1 MSYLS
6 NKNSN
11 KVALFAP
18 LLLFLTL
25 SMLLSSC
32 VIEQQKYKPS
42 YTSKIFSDNETVK
55 PNPSTFSNNIK
66 TLNPRQRNTSSE
78 QRSGKRK
85 IIPSWFLNPPKNQ
98 HLEPG
103 FDTIDL
109 SLLVTGTGLSSNM
122 QIAIDKSLLAAKR
135 QLADQLNSRL
145 RSTVINILNDTGIN
159 AQSYLRSTTKNLIP
173 EVNIS
178 GYRKVKSHLIQE
190 GRRYRSFV
198 LIEFPLL
205 NYNNEIIT
213 KLIASEIPLEKL
225 EKSMKYKLMK
235 KLRR

>member
-1 MSYLS
+1 
-6 NKNSN
+6 
-11 KVALFAP
+11 
-18 LLLFLTL
+18 
-25 SMLLSSC
+25 
-32 VIEQQKYKPS
+32 
-42 YTSKIFSDNETVK
+42 
-55 PNPSTFSNNIK
+55 
-66 TLNPRQRNTSSE
+66 
-78 QRSGKRK
+78 
-85 IIPSWFLNPPKNQ
+85 
-98 HLEPG
+98 
-103 FDTIDL
+103 
-109 SLLVTGTGLSSNM
+109 M

-135 QLADQLNSRL
+135 HLADQLNSRL

-205 NYNNEIIT
+205 NYNNEVVT
-213 KLIASEIPLEKL
+213 KLIASEIPSEKL